1 MIKKADIALFFI
13 ILILGLA
20 VSFLSLR
27 GNSDGNKVIVTV
39 NGEIYGTYDLS
50 KNQII
55 EISQNDHTNN
65 ITIKDGTVSMSYSDC
80 KNQTCVNTG
89 SISQTK
95 DTIACLPN
103 KVLIEIE
110 NTSQGGDIDVISG

>member
-20 VSFLSLR
+20 VSFFSLR
-27 GNSDGNKVIVTV
+27 GNSDGNKVVVTV

>member
-27 GNSDGNKVIVTV
+27 GNSDGNKVVVTV

-50 KNQII
+50 KNQVI
-55 EISQNDHTNN
+55 EVSQNDHTNN

>member
-50 KNQII
+50 KNQVI
-55 EISQNDHTNN
+55 EVSQNDHTNN

-110 NTSQGGDIDVISG
+110 NTSQGGDVDVISG

>member
-50 KNQII
+50 KDQII

-110 NTSQGGDIDVISG
+110 NTSQGGDVDVISG

>member
-20 VSFLSLR
+20 VSFFSLG
-27 GNSDGNKVIVTV
+27 GNSDGNKVVITV

-50 KNQII
+50 KNQVI

-65 ITIKDGTVSMSYSDC
+65 ITIKDGTVSMSYSNC
-80 KNQTCVNTG
+80 KNQVCVNTG

>member
-110 NTSQGGDIDVISG
+110 NTSQGGDVDVISG